1 MRKIHTIPECLVFL
15 ILITIHVIQWQIQ
28 GGAQDP
34 PPPLF
39 LDQTEATLRRLRPEG
54 PKKIFFETGPPFP
67 KGLDDQAPPPLT

>member
-34 PPPLF
+34 PPPPPLF

-54 PKKIFFETGPPFP
+54 PKKIFFETGPPRP
-67 KGLDDQAPPPLT
+67 LPEGLDPPL